1 MKRNSLS
8 WVLAILGASTIAA
21 LLAQTYLAWQAVRS
35 GESPSTAYWHAQQIV
50 WRVFLN
56 PWVFAAYSLTLLR
69 LFMDAV
75 RRVKEEKKQT
85 ASYWYLAAVLV
96 ALVVYVSKFV
106 HARGH

>member
-1 MKRNSLS
+1 
-8 WVLAILGASTIAA
+8 
-21 LLAQTYLAWQAVRS
+21 
-35 GESPSTAYWHAQQIV
+35 
-50 WRVFLN
+50 
-56 PWVFAAYSLTLLR
+56 
-69 LFMDAV
+69 MDAV